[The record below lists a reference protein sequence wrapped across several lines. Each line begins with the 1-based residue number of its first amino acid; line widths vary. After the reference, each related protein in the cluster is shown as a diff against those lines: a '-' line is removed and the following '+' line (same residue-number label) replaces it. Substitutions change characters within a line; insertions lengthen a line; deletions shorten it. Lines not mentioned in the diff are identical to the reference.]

1 MLIATIQLPPEAMAL
16 EQTLAAEPDA
26 VIEAERIAAH
36 STHWTLPCLW
46 VSGADAA
53 GVEDLLAADP
63 TVESIV
69 DVERF
74 GREFHY
80 HVKWSTRVQARID
93 TYVDMKATILSAR
106 ADVGGWELGLRFAAR
121 EQFDEFREHVDA
133 QGHSFELLN
142 LTEPGAP
149 RQQEGN
155 LTPEQRQ
162 VLQAAAEA
170 GYFEV
175 PRSVTTRELAEQLD
189 RSHQS
194 LSELLRRGTAN
205 LVSGSLSSGAPA
217 PERSSRRSPPM

>member
-1 MLIATIQLPPEAMAL
+1 MLIATIQLPPAAMAL

-36 STHWTLPCLW
+36 STHWTMPCLW
-46 VSGADAA
+46 VSGPDAA
-53 GVEDLLAADP
+53 GVEDLLDADP

-69 DVERF
+69 EIERF

-80 HVKWSTRVQARID
+80 HVEWSTPVQARID
-93 TYVDMKATILSAR
+93 SYVDMKATILGTR
-106 ADVGGWELGLRFAAR
+106 ADADGWELQLRFAAR
-121 EQFDEFREHVDA
+121 KQFDTFREHVNA
-133 QGHSFELLN
+133 EGHAFDLLH
-142 LTEPGAP
+142 LTEPGSP
-149 RQQEGN
+149 RRQVGE

-162 VLQAAAEA
+162 VLEVAAEE

-205 LVSGSLSSGAPA
+205 LVSASLPAESSVAEYP
-217 PERSSRRSPPM
+217 PERSPPM